1 MSYKKVRTVFIND
14 KKKVIYAKPKG
25 TREYVKSGGEMVLL
39 NVYLKR
45 VEKLAAKKAVAS
57 KVAKKSKVAK
67 RPKGKMVKGGFFFA
81 ENQHPDE
88 QKKNLSKQLSMV
100 PPPPSMDGEKKPMRM
115 DQPPMRMDQP
125 PMRMEQPP
133 MRMEQ
138 PMQEGG
144 YYRKKGG
151 NSPAYLFDT
160 LNKTA
165 EMTVSDL
172 YKLKGGE
179 MQTPV
184 TGGKKRKGKKVKKVN
199 PNPFK
204 KLLNSLSLKKQ
215 KRGKK
220 RGGDDGQ
227 EYNSDNDMY

>member
-81 ENQHPDE
+81 QNQNPDE
-88 QKKNLSKQLSMV
+88 QKKNLSKLLSMV
-100 PPPPSMDGEKKPMRM
+100 PPPPSMEGEKKTMRM
-115 DQPPMRMDQP
+115 D
-125 PMRMEQPP
+125 QPP

-144 YYRKKGG
+144 FYRKKGG

-172 YKLKGGE
+172 YNLKGGE

-184 TGGKKRKGKKVKKVN
+184 TGGKKRKVKKVN

>member
-88 QKKNLSKQLSMV
+88 QKKISSKQLSTV
-100 PPPPSMDGEKKPMRM
+100 PPPPTSMDGEKKTVQM

-125 PMRMEQPP
+125 PMRMEQF
-133 MRMEQ
+133 
-138 PMQEGG
+138 MQEGG
-144 YYRKKGG
+144 FYRKKGG
-151 NSPAYLFDT
+151 NSPAYLFNT
-160 LNKTA
+160 FNKAA
-165 EMTVSDL
+165 ETTVSDL
-172 YKLKGGE
+172 YKLKGVE

-184 TGGKKRKGKKVKKVN
+184 TGGKKRKVKKVN

>member
-115 DQPPMRMDQP
+115 EQPMRMDQP
-125 PMRMEQPP
+125 MQEKHPT
-133 MRMEQ
+133 
-138 PMQEGG
+138 QEGG
-144 YYRKKGG
+144 FYRKKGG

-184 TGGKKRKGKKVKKVN
+184 TGGKKRKGKKVKKVKKVN

>member
-45 VEKLAAKKAVAS
+45 VKKLAAKKAVAS

-67 RPKGKMVKGGFFFA
+67 RPKGKMVRGGFFFA
-81 ENQHPDE
+81 ENARSDKDKDDQ
-88 QKKNLSKQLSMV
+88 KQLNTATTPINMIEDSKLSQMQSQ
-100 PPPPSMDGEKKPMRM
+100 PS
-115 DQPPMRMDQP
+115 QSSQ
-125 PMRMEQPP
+125 
-133 MRMEQ
+133 
-138 PMQEGG
+138 MQSQQAGG

-151 NSPAYLFDT
+151 NSPANLFET

-165 EMTVSDL
+165 EMTFNDL

-179 MQTPV
+179 MQSPV
-184 TGGKKRKGKKVKKVN
+184 TGGKKRKGKQVKKVN

-204 KLLNSLSLKKQ
+204 KLLNSLSLRRQ

-227 EYNSDNDMY
+227 EYNSNNELY

>member
-81 ENQHPDE
+81 ENQHADE

-100 PPPPSMDGEKKPMRM
+100 PPPPSMDEEKKPMRM
-115 DQPPMRMDQP
+115 DQP
-125 PMRMEQPP
+125 

-138 PMQEGG
+138 PMQEKQPTQDGG
-144 YYRKKGG
+144 SYRKKGG

-204 KLLNSLSLKKQ
+204 KLLNSLSLRRQ

-227 EYNSDNDMY
+227 EYNSNNDMY

>member
-45 VEKLAAKKAVAS
+45 VKKLAAKKAVAS

-67 RPKGKMVKGGFFFA
+67 RPKGKMSKGGFFFSETESA
-81 ENQHPDE
+81 DNKIKEDFQ
-88 QKKNLSKQLSMV
+88 KQLNMT
-100 PPPPSMDGEKKPMRM
+100 PPPPSMSSMSSVSSMPPRSSMVEQEKKPEQM
-115 DQPPMRMDQP
+115 QPMQ
-125 PMRMEQPP
+125 EKQG
-133 MRMEQ
+133 
-138 PMQEGG
+138 MQEGG

-151 NSPAYLFDT
+151 NSPANLFET

-179 MQTPV
+179 MQSPV
-184 TGGKKRKGKKVKKVN
+184 TGGKKRKGKQVKKVN

-204 KLLNSLSLKKQ
+204 KLLNSLSLRRQ

-227 EYNSDNDMY
+227 EYDTEVY